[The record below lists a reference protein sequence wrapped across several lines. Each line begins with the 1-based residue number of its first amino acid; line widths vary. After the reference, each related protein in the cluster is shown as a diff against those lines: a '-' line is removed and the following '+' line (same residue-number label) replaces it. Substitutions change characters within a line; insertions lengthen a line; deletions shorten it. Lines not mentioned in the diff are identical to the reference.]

1 MITNNYVCATFA
13 HEQIVA
19 QRLSLYLDV
28 LLLKEHPQL
37 LADVRAP
44 LVVLA
49 VLALADHG
57 VQTRKLVPSEVLG
70 PNVKIFLDRIQIFLR
85 QEIYV

>member
-1 MITNNYVCATFA
+1 MGATFA

-19 QRLSLYLDV
+19 QLLRLYLDV
-28 LLLKEHPQL
+28 LLLEEHREL

-85 QEIYV
+85 QKINV

>member
-19 QRLSLYLDV
+19 KLLRPYLDI
-28 LLLKEHPQL
+28 LLLKEHPEL

>member
-1 MITNNYVCATFA
+1 MCVTFA

-19 QRLSLYLDV
+19 QLLSLYLDV
-28 LLLKEHPQL
+28 LLLEEHPEL
-37 LADVRAP
+37 PADVRAP

-85 QEIYV
+85 QEINV

>member
-1 MITNNYVCATFA
+1 MYVCATFA

-19 QRLSLYLDV
+19 QLLSLYLDV
-28 LLLKEHPQL
+28 LLLEEHPEL

-70 PNVKIFLDRIQIFLR
+70 PNVKIFLDRIQIFLG
-85 QEIYV
+85 QEINV

>member
-19 QRLSLYLDV
+19 QLLSLYLDV